1 MSKFTDRFIERPASY
16 SFFSSWEYDKE
27 EWYQNYFK
35 DNKEPAN
42 AAMKFGTLVGD
53 SIGTP
58 NSLVP
63 TLTPPG
69 IKEYELRATIA
80 GIQCVGYCDH
90 YCPKTKTLHENKTT
104 ANTKKWNKQSVDNHK
119 QLDMYALLLMLQD
132 KTHPSEVKMFL
143 NYIPVLKKGLGEFKL
158 PEPATYIQFPTKR
171 TALQVANYA
180 NYIKQ
185 TVIEM
190 EQWVKLREV

>member
-1 MSKFTDRFIERPASY
+1 MSSFFDRFKDRPLSY
-16 SFFSSWEYDKE
+16 SQVSTWEYSKE
-27 EWYQNYFK
+27 EWYERYILNIPF
-35 DNKEPAN
+35 EGN
-42 AAMKFGTLVGD
+42 AATRFGNLIGD
-53 SIGTP
+53 SIGTEK
-58 NSLVP
+58 SLVP
-63 TLTPPG
+63 TLENPG
-69 IKEYELRATIA
+69 IKEYELRASI
-80 GIQCVGYCDH
+80 GPICMIGLCDS

-132 KTHPSEVKMFL
+132 KTHPKDVKMFL

-185 TVIEM
+185 TVVEM
-190 EQWVKLREV
+190 EQWVKLREI